1 MFSRWAP
8 TLCAV
13 TLLCGSS
20 SAQQWGPWHA
30 VGPFEHIL
38 GHTSLDE
45 RHEPERQL
53 SEMKQGRNGPD
64 LGRVF
69 RGEGHIEARWHEVAG
84 GSAAFDVGPI
94 HFKDCLPAVPG
105 KGSWENYSAA
115 YLYRKA
121 VMNVDRDVRVHMGS
135 DDGVMVWL
143 NGTLVLERAGGVGPP
158 RVVGGFVTPLM
169 AAMRGSSD
177 RGRFFLFNP
186 DRVMEAQRAL
196 EAVTVAVD
204 LGADLEACR
213 ADGRRPIHVAIDGDY
228 WSRPG
233 DLPKKAIQDPWV
245 VVNYL
250 LDLGAELDLGLHCMM
265 GDVEQVAIILAA
277 DPTAGDRL
285 DSARTSPLYRA
296 ARAGQM
302 KVVDLLLSYEPQG
315 RHKGWKGLLKLSS
328 ELQELNFDAAIL
340 FYPRPELAFA
350 LLKAKIPLRIG
361 TGYRWYSFLLNR
373 RIYEH
378 RKDCRKHESEYN
390 LSLLESL
397 MPDKITQPHYEFK
410 QWTPEPWWDDFQT
423 ELKSKDYVILHSGC
437 GASAPNLNEEQYK
450 LIIRLLLEKTDWTV
464 LLTGVS
470 GEENVVNA
478 LAADFPEERV
488 KKTVGRFS
496 LAELFT
502 VIRNASLLITS
513 STGPLHLANAAGTP
527 LLGFFCPAK
536 PHTPT
541 RWGPYDQQQWVV
553 TPNLDWPEI
562 CELKNCPHGGCLNQL
577 SDDEI
582 TEILCT
588 QRLKTIHK

>member
-1 MFSRWAP
+1 MSTNPSSDSRKRFLLIRTDRVGDTILTFP
-8 TLCAV
+8 AV
-13 TLLCGSS
+13 TALRNNYPEAFISFL
-20 SAQQWGPWHA
+20 AQPYT
-30 VGPFEHIL
+30 VPL
-38 GHTSLDE
+38 
-45 RHEPERQL
+45 
-53 SEMKQGRNGPD
+53 
-64 LGRVF
+64 
-69 RGEGHIEARWHEVAG
+69 IEQYTG
-84 GSAAFDVGPI
+84 I
-94 HFKDCLPAVPG
+94 
-105 KGSWENYSAA
+105 
-115 YLYRKA
+115 
-121 VMNVDRDVRVHMGS
+121 
-135 DDGVMVWL
+135 
-143 NGTLVLERAGGVGPP
+143 
-158 RVVGGFVTPLM
+158 
-169 AAMRGSSD
+169 
-177 RGRFFLFNP
+177 
-186 DRVMEAQRAL
+186 
-196 EAVTVAVD
+196 
-204 LGADLEACR
+204 
-213 ADGRRPIHVAIDGDY
+213 
-228 WSRPG
+228 
-233 DLPKKAIQDPWV
+233 
-245 VVNYL
+245 
-250 LDLGAELDLGLHCMM
+250 
-265 GDVEQVAIILAA
+265 
-277 DPTAGDRL
+277 
-285 DSARTSPLYRA
+285 
-296 ARAGQM
+296 
-302 KVVDLLLSYEPQG
+302 DLLLSYEPEG
-315 RHKGWKGLLKLSS
+315 RHRGWKGVLKLSHQ
-328 ELQELNFDAAIL
+328 LRELNFDAAIL

-470 GEENVVNA
+470 GEENVVNT
-478 LAADFPEERV
+478 LAADFTEERV

-562 CELKNCPHGGCLNQL
+562 CELKNCPYGGCLNQL